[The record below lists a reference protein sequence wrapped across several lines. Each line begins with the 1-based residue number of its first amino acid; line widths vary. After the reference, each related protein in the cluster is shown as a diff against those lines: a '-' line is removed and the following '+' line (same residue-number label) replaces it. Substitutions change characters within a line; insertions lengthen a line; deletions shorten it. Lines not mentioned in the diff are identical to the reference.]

1 MDFNNNIE
9 SLKKAIEIESGI
21 MVNSFSR
28 CRKLSEW
35 LKQKDVF
42 VSYSTLSRLFQLTN
56 QKYQSHISTLDHI
69 AKAIGFLSYDHF
81 VKLKKEESLS
91 SISLKQAQMHLSL
104 LSQHATPLK
113 SAQFFTERII
123 ESEINYCSLA
133 QQLAKQ
139 LLDGNKKNEA
149 ALKFLGNSSI
159 GRKHFFQY
167 YIDED
172 DISGMYS
179 HAINNYF
186 VCNSNDGE
194 EFAFSKLYYL
204 RKLVLKNPNQ
214 YKHVNLLLEEIEKN
228 KQHFNNLHLYS
239 RWAEVKLL
247 SMYAEHKKIDEA
259 YLKHQTQTI
268 INYFKTHTPSNEI
281 IASIGRWNRALAL
294 TGQHN
299 KKMLPESWLKVS
311 INELL
316 NGFKDLEFL
325 SPTYFF
331 LSKQDGFNL
340 SKNIIPYNQWD
351 NAILTS
357 SLFLQT
363 GNYINNQKE
372 FYHQKLGIHPTFLNN
387 LTK

>member
-1 MDFNNNIE
+1 
-9 SLKKAIEIESGI
+9 
-21 MVNSFSR
+21 
-28 CRKLSEW
+28 

-56 QKYQSHISTLDHI
+56 QQYQSHISTLDHI
-69 AKAIGFLSYDHF
+69 ARAIGFLSYDHF
-81 VKLKKEESLS
+81 VKLKKDESLS

-113 SAQFFTERII
+113 SALFFTERII

-149 ALKFLGNSSI
+149 ALKFLGSSSI

-214 YKHVNLLLEEIEKN
+214 YKHVNQLLEEIEIN

-239 RWAEVKLL
+239 RWAEVKVL
-247 SMYAEHKKIDEA
+247 SMYAKHKKIDEP

-268 INYFKTHTPSNEI
+268 INYFKTHTPSNEV

-299 KKMLPESWLKVS
+299 KKMLPELWLKVS

-331 LSKQDGFNL
+331 YLNKMDLIFLKILYRITSGTMLYLLLVFFYKVEIIL
-340 SKNIIPYNQWD
+340 IIKKNFIIKN
-351 NAILTS
+351 
-357 SLFLQT
+357 
-363 GNYINNQKE
+363 
-372 FYHQKLGIHPTFLNN
+372 
-387 LTK
+387 